1 MDKKDNN
8 TLEIDKRNIPDS
20 PIPIS
25 FYSIYYALKSV
36 FPDQADL
43 IFSGIKKIYVTNNE
57 MLFNT
62 IGITKD
68 KNLIINKTF
77 WNTFVLDHD
86 SLKTLLTHELYH
98 YVLGDIYSLLTEED
112 DKEYELKNA
121 ANNIAMDSR
130 INAAICNIHPEIN
143 PQDFFVRLY
152 DDKKCEEFYLHKI
165 LRPGSK
171 LDPNDLNESQVI
183 PFYNKFYSE
192 QDICSHRD
200 LAKVVEELLRK
211 DPNMKGKNK
220 LKIKLLGSHGQ
231 DALENLSEEDLKNA
245 DVIEID
251 MSGLTREQLEELKK
265 AQKAGQAQEERQQNI
280 NGGQENNIKEA
291 LLDAIS
297 SALQAGKSSQ
307 IAQTLI
313 NTCREITEKF
323 DINRFKK
330 MAFDNIFHNVRSQ
343 ARIKTGTY
351 STSPILP
358 VRYNNFDLIK
368 IALDIP
374 VPFYKTKK
382 YVNHFDKNLL
392 PIYLDVSGSTTP
404 YLPEIV
410 RLIANVSEQLDYVW
424 GFSNI
429 IHKHTIKD
437 LDEGKI
443 TTTGGTDFD
452 CVLDHAEKEQFE
464 HIVVITDGYASTRRG
479 DQRPQWLKSVVT
491 ILFGGATK
499 QNYFTEL
506 YENTHMIDEVKI

>member
-1 MDKKDNN
+1 MGKKNN
-8 TLEIDKRNIPDS
+8 TTVEIEEIPES

-25 FYSIYYALKSV
+25 FYSIYYALKAV

-43 IFSGIKKIYVTNNE
+43 IFSGIKKIYVVNDE
-57 MLFNT
+57 MVFNT
-62 IGITKD
+62 IGISKD
-68 KNLIINKTF
+68 RNLIINKKF
-77 WNTFVLDHD
+77 WNMYVTDYD

-98 YVLGDIYSLLTEED
+98 YVLGDIYSLLTED
-112 DKEYELKNA
+112 DDPEYQIKNM

-130 INAAICNIHPEIN
+130 INAAICNIHPQISPES
-143 PQDFFVRLY
+143 FFSRMY
-152 DDKKCEEFYLHKI
+152 DKEKCDEFYMHKI
-165 LRPGSK
+165 LTPGST
-171 LDPNDLNESQVI
+171 LDPDDENEAQLI
-183 PFYNKFYSE
+183 PFYEKFYSE
-192 QDICSHRD
+192 DDICAHHD
-200 LAKVVEELLRK
+200 LAEVVERLLRK
-211 DPNMKGKNK
+211 DPRMKGKNK
-220 LKIKLLGSHGQ
+220 VKIKLLGAHGQ
-231 DALENLSEEDLKNA
+231 KGIEDISEEDLKNA
-245 DVIEID
+245 DIIEID
-251 MSGLTREQLEELKK
+251 LSGLTKEQLEELKK
-265 AQKAGQAQEERQQNI
+265 AQQAGKKQEERQEGI
-280 NGGQENNIKEA
+280 NGGNTNNIKEA

-297 SALQAGKSSQ
+297 SQLQAGQSSNV
-307 IAQTLI
+307 AQTLI

-343 ARIKTGTY
+343 ARIKVGSY

-374 VPFYKTKK
+374 VPFYKTRK
-382 YVNHFDKNLL
+382 YVSHFDKNLL

-410 RLIANVSEQLDYVW
+410 RLIANVSEELDYVW

-429 IHKHTIKD
+429 IHKHSIKD

-464 HIVVITDGYASTRRG
+464 HIVVITDGYADTRRQG
-479 DQRPQWLKSVVT
+479 KPEWLKSVVT

-499 QNYFTEL
+499 QNYFTVE
-506 YENTHMIDEVKI
+506 YQNTHMIEEVKI

>member
-1 MDKKDNN
+1 MGKKHNH
-8 TLEIDKRNIPDS
+8 TVEIEEIQES

-43 IFSGIKKIYVTNNE
+43 IFSGIKKIYVIDNE
-57 MLFNT
+57 VAFNT

-68 KNLIINKTF
+68 KNLIINRTF
-77 WNTFVLDHD
+77 WNKYVTDYD

-98 YVLGDIYSLLTEED
+98 YVLGDIYSLLTED
-112 DKEYELKNA
+112 DDDEYELKNA

-130 INAAICNIHPEIN
+130 INAAICNIHPEIR
-143 PQDFFVRLY
+143 PDDFFTRLY
-152 DDKKCEEFYLHKI
+152 DQEKCEEFYMHKI
-165 LRPGSK
+165 LRPGSV
-171 LDPNDLNESQVI
+171 LNKEDENEVQLI
-183 PFYNKFYSE
+183 PFYDKFYSE
-192 QDICSHRD
+192 EDICSHHD
-200 LAKVVEELLRK
+200 LAKVVEKLLRK
-211 DPNMKGKNK
+211 DPRMKGKNK
-220 LKIKLLGSHGQ
+220 LKIKLLGGHG
-231 DALENLSEEDLKNA
+231 ENPLDQLSEEDIKNA
-245 DVIEID
+245 DFIEID
-251 MSGLTREQLEELKK
+251 MSNLTREQLEELKK
-265 AQKAGQAQEERQQNI
+265 AQQAGQKQQQRQDTI
-280 NGGQENNIKEA
+280 NGGEENNIKEA

-297 SALQAGKSSQ
+297 SQLQAGKSSQ

-343 ARIKTGTY
+343 ARVRTGTY

-374 VPFYKTKK
+374 VPFYKTRKF
-382 YVNHFDKNLL
+382 VDHFDKNLL
-392 PIYLDVSGSTTP
+392 PIYLDVSGSTNP

-452 CVLDHAEKEQFE
+452 CVLDHAEQEQFE

-479 DQRPQWLKSVVT
+479 NEKPQWLKSVVT

-499 QNYFTEL
+499 QNYFTQM